1 LLIRRK
7 LLLIIQGIVSSAL
20 LFYLF
25 TIIEWK
31 RLIILIADIEKVPLF
46 IAPGILMTGFLFS
59 SIRWQN
65 LLDSLKIRQKIK
77 ALYKYYLIGL
87 FYSIFLPG
95 IIGGDIIRISICA
108 KETKSSI
115 GLITTSALIERIC
128 GVITLFVIGS
138 LLIFTLPANVLLA
151 LGDPMTKTLPF
162 LTCLLLFLL
171 VLVYAIFRNFHF
183 KWLIENNKYGLRKK
197 FVQVVNLVIR
207 LPYSVLLHLFFYSA
221 LFQASDIIAS
231 FAIAKAL
238 NIPVSLTLFFA
249 IMPIV
254 YISTILPVSLGGL
267 GVREGTFVYLLSRV
281 GILSSDAVA
290 LSFLIYF
297 NRVLIGSFGGILQ
310 IFRPINTIH
319 NGINHKKIW
328 L

>member
-1 LLIRRK
+1 MID
-7 LLLIIQGIVSSAL
+7 
-20 LFYLF
+20 
-25 TIIEWK
+25 WK
-31 RLIILIADIEKVPLF
+31 RLIDLTSEVEKLPLF
-46 IAPGILMTGFLFS
+46 LAPAILMIGFLFS
-59 SIRWQN
+59 SFRWQN
-65 LLDSLKIRQKIK
+65 LLDSLKVRQKIK

-95 IIGGDIIRISICA
+95 VIGGDIIRIGICA

-138 LLIFTLPANVLLA
+138 LLIFTLPSNVLLA
-151 LGDPMTKTLPF
+151 LGKPMTKAFPIF
-162 LTCLLLFLL
+162 TCLLLFLL
-171 VLVYAIFRNFHF
+171 VVVYAIFRKFHF
-183 KWLIENNKYGLRKK
+183 KWLFENNKNGLRKK
-197 FVQVVNLVIR
+197 LIQIMNLVIR
-207 LPYSVLLHLFFYSA
+207 LPYSTLLHLFIFSA

-238 NIPVSLTLFFA
+238 NISVSLTLFFA

-267 GVREGTFVYLLSRV
+267 GVREGTFVYFLAKV
-281 GILSSDAVA
+281 GVLSSDAVA

-297 NRVLIGSFGGILQ
+297 NRIVIGSIGGILQ
-310 IFRPINTIH
+310 IFRPKNNIDNASQP
-319 NGINHKKIW
+319 
-328 L
+328 